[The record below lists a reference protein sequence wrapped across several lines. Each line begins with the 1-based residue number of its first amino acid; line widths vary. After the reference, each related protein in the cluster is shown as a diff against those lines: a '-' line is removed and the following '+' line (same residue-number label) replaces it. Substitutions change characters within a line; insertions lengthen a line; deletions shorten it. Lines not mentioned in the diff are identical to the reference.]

1 MCKIT
6 HLFLTH
12 QPTPQLRK
20 KQKKHV
26 VFLGFSAHLEP
37 KNFLKFFHLE
47 NFSTSSICGL
57 ILIIEGHGGSLDCKR
72 GWKPFF
78 GGFQLLWCVWVYV
91 SNKKSD
97 SNAGWPGLTHPCG
110 VMFDDF
116 LLIPNYLLG
125 QSPVFTLFFGRRPLP
140 GQHPLEEAQSLSS
153 PQKKQLSWATLQVT
167 SYPIHSGSVTQTPL
181 SLSHKWLSLHT

>member
-1 MCKIT
+1 MACFTRNKLKTNLTELTFLLGVREGLKKMCKIT

-57 ILIIEGHGGSLDCKR
+57 ILIIEGHGGSLECKR
-72 GWKPFF
+72 G
-78 GGFQLLWCVWVYV
+78 
-91 SNKKSD
+91 
-97 SNAGWPGLTHPCG
+97 
-110 VMFDDF
+110 
-116 LLIPNYLLG
+116 
-125 QSPVFTLFFGRRPLP
+125 
-140 GQHPLEEAQSLSS
+140 
-153 PQKKQLSWATLQVT
+153 
-167 SYPIHSGSVTQTPL
+167 
-181 SLSHKWLSLHT
+181 